1 MQQLSAACTQA
12 HTHTHRHT
20 LTAYELGHKF
30 SCRHGSWQLLLHPF
44 VTRSQAG
51 TVGQGAR
58 GGRCEQE
65 LLLLLLLL
73 LLVLPFGSFGAINE
87 AGWLRSSSY
96 CCYCSFG
103 CCRCALSTGVKFQF
117 AVYCLLVSASL
128 RRCLQFKRN

>member
-1 MQQLSAACTQA
+1 MQQLSAACT
-12 HTHTHRHT
+12 HTDIHT

-65 LLLLLLLL
+65 LLLLL
-73 LLVLPFGSFGAINE
+73 VLPFGSFGAINE

-96 CCYCSFG
+96 CCCYCSFG